1 MQTITNAQ
9 GKLLIEGFDDFTQE
23 SLHLISPN
31 AADFN
36 LAQLFVKNFS
46 TKLRGPDALHLAVVS
61 NHSMD
66 EMLSLDANLL
76 SAAKMLK
83 IAARRGIRG

>member
-1 MQTITNAQ
+1 MQAITNAQ
-9 GKLLIEGFDDFTQE
+9 GKILIDSFDDFIHE
-23 SLHLISPN
+23 SLHLIVPN

-36 LAQLFVKNFS
+36 LAQSFVKNFS

-66 EMLSLDANLL
+66 EMLSLDADLL
-76 SAAKMLK
+76 LAAKMLK
-83 IAARRGIRG
+83 IAAQRGIRG